1 MLKAVYFIIFVNRS
15 IIFFQHLIE
24 LKGKLK
30 TKRYNAMVQ
39 SIDSK
44 SLGHFAAVGRKDP
57 YEEVTFSELNPG
69 VNEGKVILGKVI
81 CSVHSEDTVPL

>member
-1 MLKAVYFIIFVNRS
+1 MDVK
-15 IIFFQHLIE
+15 HLIE
-24 LKGKLK
+24 MKGKLK
-30 TKRYNAMVQ
+30 TKRYNAMVN

-44 SLGHFAAVGRKDP
+44 NLGTLTVPGRQESLQ
-57 YEEVTFSELNPG
+57 EVTFTNLCPG